1 MCDLC
6 SKYYT
11 CDKLCDLI
19 LKELNKDLN
28 SFDSVFNNS
37 REFILTNEDLDLIL
51 YSNSLTNNE
60 YSRLS
65 NLIIAILTPR
75 QKEILK
81 QFSKGKNQMELAN
94 IFNVSQASI
103 SQSIKAIKKEI
114 YSQMKLVIEI

>member
-37 REFILTNEDLDLIL
+37 GEFILTNEDLDLIL

-81 QFSKGKNQMELAN
+81 QFSKGKNQVELAN

>member
-1 MCDLC
+1 M
-6 SKYYT
+6 
-11 CDKLCDLI
+11 I

>member
-81 QFSKGKNQMELAN
+81 QFSKGKNQVELAN

>member
-28 SFDSVFNNS
+28 SLDSVFNNS

-81 QFSKGKNQMELAN
+81 QFSKGKNQVELAN